1 MSIIISKLFLF
12 LILANISHII
22 FRYII
27 SYLHILNRYI
37 SILENHIIDNYLLI
51 SKFHYGITLF
61 SPHFIILRYLG
72 EQINKKV
79 AFHQIHYTTN
89 SSKCQYPN
97 KCFFTFLFYT
107 NKCSNYTLLS
117 KLEHL
122 FHYIHNTLKITNI
135 LCNFAQNLSF
145 VQFRFVKT
153 LFGCNRHNAVV
164 SRLCEFKY
172 YEYYVKYQHIV
183 YINKL
188 HNIGLP
194 F

>member
-97 KCFFTFLFYT
+97 KCFFIFLF
-107 NKCSNYTLLS
+107 L
-117 KLEHL
+117 
-122 FHYIHNTLKITNI
+122 
-135 LCNFAQNLSF
+135 
-145 VQFRFVKT
+145 
-153 LFGCNRHNAVV
+153 
-164 SRLCEFKY
+164 
-172 YEYYVKYQHIV
+172 YEQMFQLYPTI
-183 YINKL
+183 
-188 HNIGLP
+188 
-194 F
+194 